1 MIEKIKKFFSEVGG
15 ELKKVS
21 WLTRPELVEATKVVV
36 VSSFLLGG
44 YIAVIDIILSRFVGL
59 FIR

>member
-1 MIEKIKKFFSEVGG
+1 MVDKIKKFFSEVAG

-21 WLTRPELVEATKVVV
+21 WLTRMELVEATKVVL
-36 VSSFLLGG
+36 VSSFLLGI
-44 YIAVIDIILSRFVGL
+44 YIAVIDIVLSRFVGL